1 MRREHARGAGR
12 GGSRAPTPRVH
23 PRAPPAGHR
32 GASGA
37 AAWAGRSSPLRL
49 APRRSVA
56 ESALWAARLCW
67 GKEDAAARA
76 VWSGDRVSAHGRH
89 RQGWPRAPRP
99 TKGRARRPRRGRA
112 RGRWRLGVTSARSRL
127 FLFLFRRWARA
138 GLPARG
144 AAPLVAHFG
153 RAWRGPAL
161 SRSRPQGPPG
171 PGVLARL
178 PGRGGAGAARGR
190 GTRGRGGTPGG
201 PKPASGHRAPG
212 GGRLAFVFSRGGRPR
227 PPRSPLTTVV
237 CAGTRLRPRPPR
249 ALPYSTPF
257 SSPVLVSL
265 SSAQPGAGAEQLRAG
280 GRLATMWQFI

>member
-12 GGSRAPTPRVH
+12 GGSRAPTRRVH
-23 PRAPPAGHR
+23 PRAPPARHR

-37 AAWAGRSSPLRL
+37 AAWAGQASPLRL

-56 ESALWAARLCW
+56 ESALRAARLCW

-89 RQGWPRAPRP
+89 RQGWPRAPGPAPDRGACASPAARP
-99 TKGRARRPRRGRA
+99 G
-112 RGRWRLGVTSARSRL
+112 RGRWRLGVASPRSRL

-138 GLPARG
+138 GFPARG

-153 RAWRGPAL
+153 RAWRGPAP
-161 SRSRPQGPPG
+161 SRSRSRGHLG
-171 PGVLARL
+171 RGCRRGYLGGEARL
-178 PGRGGAGAARGR
+178 PGRRSPGPRDEGPGRDSRRSQAGLRPPGARRWAFGFCFL
-190 GTRGRGGTPGG
+190 
-201 PKPASGHRAPG
+201 SGD
-212 GGRLAFVFSRGGRPR
+212 GRPR

-257 SSPVLVSL
+257 SSLVLVTKLSL
-265 SSAQPGAGAEQLRAG
+265 GRERSKSALRHA
-280 GRLATMWQFI
+280 